1 MKRILIVTA
10 LLAGAATIAMADFTD
25 TVLQAEDLHM
35 EGKYAEAK
43 AFLLDAAQATDDGA
57 EKAELYW
64 RASRETIELGNQAEK
79 EKKSTDAVLGFFVEA
94 EGYADRAIAADPQ
107 NDLGYFWK
115 SASIGR
121 WGQVKGVFNALSK
134 AEPIRNLLLKVLT
147 INPERAD
154 AYFVL
159 GELYREVP
167 GWPLSFGNTD
177 FAVSLGREAVD
188 LNVAQVQAGTA
199 KNVSYEF
206 IIELA
211 KTLRNRNWSA
221 QNRLSE
227 QKAKAAK
234 YAAAKDAFE
243 KGCLYEATVTLKNES
258 DRQEAKEI
266 LQQVIEEMS
275 QLPSLDAGQVKDL
288 QTAKDLLKSL

>member
-1 MKRILIVTA
+1 MRRILIVTA
-10 LLAGAATIAMADFTD
+10 LLAGAATLAMADFTD
-25 TVLQAEDLHM
+25 TVLQAEDLHT
-35 EGKYAEAK
+35 EGKYTEAK
-43 AFLLDAAQATDDGA
+43 ALLLDAAQATDDGA

-79 EKKSTDAVLGFFVEA
+79 EKKPTDAVLGLFVEA
-94 EGYADRAIAADPQ
+94 EGYADKAIAANPQ

-134 AEPIRNLLLKVLT
+134 AEPIRNLLLKVLA

-188 LNVAQVQAGTA
+188 LNAAQVQAGMA

-234 YAAAKDAFE
+234 YAAAKDVFE

-266 LQQVIEEMS
+266 LQNVIAEMS
-275 QLPSLDAGQVKDL
+275 QLPDLDAGQVKDL